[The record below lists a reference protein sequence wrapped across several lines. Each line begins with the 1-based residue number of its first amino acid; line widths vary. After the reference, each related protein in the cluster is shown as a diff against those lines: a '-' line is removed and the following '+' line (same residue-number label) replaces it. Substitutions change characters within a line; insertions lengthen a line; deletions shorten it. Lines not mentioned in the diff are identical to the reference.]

1 MSQIDQVAIITGGS
15 RGIGRSISTRLA
27 AQGAAVCINY
37 SSQSEPAEALV
48 KELQTKGKSAI
59 AVQAD
64 VSEPAQ
70 AQTLI
75 ERANA
80 ELGPPTILINNA
92 GISAP
97 GTLET
102 YDEAAVDLMRRVNVN
117 GVINTIRAIMAGM
130 KARSYGRI
138 VNIASNAA
146 IGTTLS
152 GTAFYAATKAE
163 VLILT
168 KRFALELG
176 RSGIT
181 VNAVCPGWV
190 VTDMTRGTATEE
202 EFLARVADMGER
214 TMVGRVGAPDDIAA
228 AVAFLASPEAGFTTA
243 QVLTVDGGRKDYIG
257 HG

>member
-1 MSQIDQVAIITGGS
+1 MPQIDQVAIVTGGS
-15 RGIGRSISTRLA
+15 RGIGRSISTHLA

-37 SSQSEPAEALV
+37 SSQSEPAEALM
-48 KELQTKGKSAI
+48 KELQTKGTSAI

-75 ERANA
+75 ERTNA
-80 ELGPPTILINNA
+80 EFGPPTILINNA

-130 KARSYGRI
+130 KGRSYGRI

-202 EFLARVADMGER
+202 EFSVRVDDMGER